1 MTVVLSDLCE
11 LIVDSEHKTAPVVD
25 SGHPM
30 IRTPNIGEGRFLL
43 DGVRRVDEQTYAVW
57 TRRAVPQEGDLIL
70 AREAPVG
77 NVAMI
82 PPGMRPILGQRTV
95 LIRPDRAK
103 VEPAYLQ
110 YLMLGREVQHRML
123 SLANG
128 ATVPHLNMKDIRE
141 LEIPDLPEL
150 QDQRKVAA
158 VLAAYDELIENNL
171 RRIEILEEMA
181 QAVYR
186 EWFVNFRFPGHEKV
200 GLVESPLGPI
210 PEGWQPATVEDAIEL
225 NPRVRLP
232 RDEELRFVPMGSLM
246 EGSMVIEG
254 YETRIGPSGS
264 QFRNGDTL
272 LARITPSLENGK
284 TGFVQF
290 LSEGEVACGS
300 TEFIVMRSRT
310 LTPEYVYLFA
320 RTDDFRAV
328 AVKSM
333 VGASGRQRVQESSI
347 SKYLFAHPDSTTLQR
362 FHDVVSPM
370 FRLVQNLVDQNAN
383 LRATRDLLLPKLV
396 SGEIDVS
403 DLDID
408 TEWLAS

>member
-1 MTVVLSDLCE
+1 MGGEFE
-11 LIVDSEHKTAPVVD
+11 LQAVAALVMGTSPKGDTYNHEGVGEPLLNGPTEFGPVHPDCTLYTSAPVR
-25 SGHPM
+25 M
-30 IRTPNIGEGRFLL
+30 GES
-43 DGVRRVDEQTYAVW
+43 
-57 TRRAVPQEGDLIL
+57 GDLL
-70 AREAPVG
+70 FCVRGSTTGRMNWAD
-77 NVAMI
+77 
-82 PPGMRPILGQRTV
+82 RPY
-95 LIRPDRAK
+95 A
-103 VEPAYLQ
+103 
-110 YLMLGREVQHRML
+110 LGRGVAGIRGGTQLETRFIRYCLEARLEGLLKRAGGGTFPNLRQTDI
-123 SLANG
+123 
-128 ATVPHLNMKDIRE
+128 ATFPIPWPKERE
-141 LEIPDLPEL
+141 KI
-150 QDQRKVAA
+150 AA

-186 EWFVNFRFPGHEKV
+186 EWFVKFRFPGQEDV
-200 GLVESPLGPI
+200 ALVDSPLGPI
-210 PEGWQPATVEDAIEL
+210 PEGWELTTVADAIEL

-232 RDEELRFVPMGSLM
+232 RALELRFVPMGSLI

-310 LTPEYVYLFA
+310 LTPEFVYMLA
-320 RTDDFRAV
+320 RTDDFRGV

-362 FHDVVSPM
+362 FHDVVSPK

-396 SGEIDVS
+396 SGAIDVS

-408 TEWLAS
+408 TEWLVS

>member
-1 MTVVLSDLCE
+1 MSGASGRQRADRNVIESVQ
-11 LIVDSEHKTAPVVD
+11 VPAP
-25 SGHPM
+25 P
-30 IRTPNIGEGRFLL
+30 L
-43 DGVRRVDEQTYAVW
+43 
-57 TRRAVPQEGDLIL
+57 
-70 AREAPVG
+70 PV
-77 NVAMI
+77 
-82 PPGMRPILGQRTV
+82 
-95 LIRPDRAK
+95 
-103 VEPAYLQ
+103 
-110 YLMLGREVQHRML
+110 
-123 SLANG
+123 
-128 ATVPHLNMKDIRE
+128 
-141 LEIPDLPEL
+141 
-150 QDQRKVAA
+150 QRKIAS

-171 RRIEILEEMA
+171 RRIAILEEMA

-186 EWFVNFRFPGHEKV
+186 EWFVNFRFPGHEDV
-200 GLVESPLGPI
+200 GLVDSPLGPI

-232 RDEELRFVPMGSLM
+232 RDEELRFVPMSSLI
-246 EGSMVIEG
+246 EGSMVIDG

-272 LARITPSLENGK
+272 LARTTPSLENGK

-290 LSEGEVACGS
+290 LAEGEVACGS

-362 FHDVVSPM
+362 FQDVVSPM